1 MTSEDIYA
9 GALRL
14 IGQPVSVG
22 FTPKKRSIT
31 SVSIP
36 KFRDGLLLKLNE
48 RSLILIDSI
57 DGSRSRIILDEIF
70 DIRKMI

>member
-1 MTSEDIYA
+1 MESENTYA
-9 GALRL
+9 SALRL
-14 IGQPVSVG
+14 VGQPVSVG
-22 FTPKKRSIT
+22 YTPKKRSIT

-36 KFRDGLLLKLNE
+36 KFRDGLLLKLNQ

-57 DGSRSRIILDEIF
+57 DGSRSRILLDEVF

>member
-9 GALRL
+9 STLRL
-14 IGQPVSVG
+14 VRQPVCVG

-36 KFRDGLLLKLNE
+36 KFRDGLLLKLNQ

-57 DGSRSRIILDEIF
+57 DGSRSRIPLDEIF

>member
-1 MTSEDIYA
+1 MDFEDIY
-9 GALRL
+9 GSALRL
-14 IGQPVSVG
+14 KGQPVSVG

-36 KFRDGLLLKLNE
+36 KFRDGLLVKLNG
-48 RSLILIDSI
+48 RSLALIDSI
-57 DGSRSRIILDEIF
+57 DGSRSRIPLDEVF